1 MKKKRQNGRGHR
13 HNQHNHSQ
21 NKDFHNKDP
30 FGVQKNHEK
39 PTEVFVLALSN
50 IIPIVRKMV

>member
-1 MKKKRQNGRGHR
+1 MKKKRQNSRGHR

-30 FGVQKNHEK
+30 FGIQRHYEK
-39 PTEVFVLALSN
+39 PTEIFVLALGN
-50 IIPIVRKMV
+50 IVLIIGKMD

>member
-30 FGVQKNHEK
+30 FGIQKDYEK

-50 IIPIVRKMV
+50 IMLIVRKMV